1 MEETKKGSGTTDL
14 TVGRP
19 LTQILK
25 FALPLVLGTL
35 FQQLYSFA
43 DTVIV
48 GRCLG
53 TDALGAVGTTYSLNF
68 LILGFVLGSC
78 TGFGIPVAQS
88 FGARDSEDMHKYLF
102 NGAVLCVVLSVVFT
116 IVTTLT
122 AAPLLQL
129 IHTPAELFPDAV
141 AYIRIIFLG
150 IPATM
155 LFNYTSTVLHS
166 LGDSQHPFYF
176 LLISSFLNI
185 GLDWLFIV
193 PLGMGVEGAA
203 IATVVSQLFSG
214 LLCTWWFFTRVEG
227 IHFTRENC
235 VLSAGH
241 CGRLAYIG
249 LPMGFEY
256 SVSAIGAFI
265 MQDAI
270 NLLGSTA
277 VAAQTAG
284 EKIRQM
290 FTVPMASVGTAM
302 ATYVGQNHGAH
313 RTDRVRQ
320 GIRDGCILQLCY
332 CAAAWVVLFFVKGWA
347 VGLVLGDAD
356 PAVTS
361 GAVEYLTVISVLFC
375 HQRPA
380 RWSSVNTCRVL
391 GYSVQAV
398 ISGVGEL
405 IGRALCGWLA
415 VHSLGYFGIC
425 IANPI
430 AWGLALLYCVFMVTR
445 VLKKRTHKN
454 TPLRPCIST
463 AERGVFMRSIN
474 KVHEHRAEHCGQ
486 HTGHGD
492 RQAAH
497 GTFHLT
503 HLQGLAGAHGMGRGA
518 DADALC
524 DGVGDVEELADHLG
538 QQVARDA
545 GEDDDGTRQGCDAA
559 QLSGDVHAD
568 GRGDGLRQ
576 EGGVLLPGEAQREGQ
591 SQSAAQAHQRTH

>member
-1 MEETKKGSGTTDL
+1 MISLVADQTRREHVKLMKKIKKGSGTTDL

-19 LTQILK
+19 LPQILK

-35 FQQLYSFA
+35 FQQLYSFV

-102 NGAVLCVVLSVVFT
+102 NGAVLCVALSVVFT

-150 IPATM
+150 IPATV

-375 HQRPA
+375 INGLLMVFR
-380 RWSSVNTCRVL
+380 NTLQGL

-445 VLKKRTHKN
+445 VLKKEN
-454 TPLRPCIST
+454 
-463 AERGVFMRSIN
+463 A
-474 KVHEHRAEHCGQ
+474 
-486 HTGHGD
+486 
-492 RQAAH
+492 
-497 GTFHLT
+497 
-503 HLQGLAGAHGMGRGA
+503 
-518 DADALC
+518 
-524 DGVGDVEELADHLG
+524 
-538 QQVARDA
+538 
-545 GEDDDGTRQGCDAA
+545 
-559 QLSGDVHAD
+559 
-568 GRGDGLRQ
+568 
-576 EGGVLLPGEAQREGQ
+576 
-591 SQSAAQAHQRTH
+591 